1 MTTKSDPSTY
11 IFNHTMFRIRDPK
24 KSIEFYEKVL
34 GMEVRPAATESDVH
48 DWERR
53 CSCPGKRQPDMT

>member
-24 KSIEFYEKVL
+24 KSIEFYEQVL
-34 GMEVRPAATESDVH
+34 GLEVRSAATE
-48 DWERR
+48 
-53 CSCPGKRQPDMT
+53 T